1 LLAVVLATLAGCQ
14 PSAPP
19 RSAADLCAAQTGE
32 GQQVDRAV
40 PATVGD
46 IKDWMTEKSRGAKLL
61 GPDGK
66 TSDFKFD
73 WSSYSD
79 VLSGE
84 PLDARVAVCV
94 ISAVKGMMLLSE
106 KFSAD
111 FGWVEAMVIIAGP
124 GKGWTFHTAG
134 PRDKMLSIAPASFPY
149 EPPPKPERESP

>member
-1 LLAVVLATLAGCQ
+1 M
-14 PSAPP
+14 
-19 RSAADLCAAQTGE
+19 SAADLCAAQAGK

-46 IKDWMTEKSRGAKLL
+46 IKDWMTERSKGAKLL

-66 TSDFKFD
+66 MSDFKFD

-79 VLSGE
+79 ELSGE
-84 PLDARVAVCV
+84 PLDAKVAVCV
-94 ISAVKGMMLLSE
+94 ISSVKGMMLLSE

-124 GKGWTFHTAG
+124 GDGWTFNTAG
-134 PRDKMLSIAPASFPY
+134 PREKMLDSAPTSFPY
-149 EPPPKPERESP
+149 HPPPKAEKESP